1 MQYLNAFQPLAS
13 WLTNS
18 SSQSDSC
25 FLSKGLYV
33 SGAALLI
40 STFVHIIFRSQIAK
54 TALCI
59 LVGYGAGFL
68 AKKSFTQYS
77 LMEHLERALL
87 KVEAHIPFVRP
98 VLLVI
103 VLVASCLFP
112 SLFQIFA
119 GCIGFLS
126 GILHKDPLQ

>member
-1 MQYLNAFQPLAS
+1 MQYLNAFQPLTS
-13 WLTNS
+13 WFTNFS
-18 SSQSDSC
+18 SHPESF
-25 FLSKGLYV
+25 FLSRGLYV

-40 STFVHIIFRSQIAK
+40 SAVVHIVFHSQIAK

-87 KVEAHIPFVRP
+87 KIEAHIPFVRP
-98 VLLVI
+98 VVLVI
-103 VLVASCLFP
+103 VLVASCIFP

-126 GILHKDPLQ
+126 GVLHKPL